1 MRLYGNRRGISG
13 DVLKIAAAS
22 VLALALFAIL
32 ASFAAWPL
40 EADSYVAATG
50 LSLLNQTQNTSLE
63 ILAHK

>member
-1 MRLYGNRRGISG
+1 MGLYSNRRGVSG

-40 EADSYVAATG
+40 EADSYVAAAG

-63 ILAHK
+63 ILAHR